1 MKGTRG
7 GAEVELPSGSPP
19 GEETLRSGVRERVDE
34 ALRQALILGQIQP
47 GRPVTLRGLA
57 DSLGT
62 SAMPVREAIR
72 GLAAEKALEVSPA
85 GRVAV
90 PRLSQQRFQE
100 ILEARALLE
109 PKAAVLA
116 LPNLTRDVIR
126 RLEALDDAVDRC
138 LANGDVEGYMR
149 NNHAFHFAI
158 YRESRSDVF
167 LPLIESVWLRCGPFM
182 RMIYGRVG
190 TAGLLDHHKAAIR
203 AAAAGDDAG
212 LAEAIR
218 LDIAEGMS
226 LIGEALKA
234 EETASPALRRRP
246 RRAVA

>member
-1 MKGTRG
+1 M
-7 GAEVELPSGSPP
+7 SGSED
-19 GEETLRSGVRERVDE
+19 GSGGGSPADPDGARTSVRERVTD

-57 DSLGT
+57 DRLGT

-90 PRLSQQRFQE
+90 PRLTPQRFLE

-109 PKAAVLA
+109 PKAALLA
-116 LPNLTRDVIR
+116 LPHLTRDVIR
-126 RLEALDDAVDRC
+126 RLEALDDRVDAC
-138 LANGDVEGYMR
+138 LTNGDVEGYMSA
-149 NNHAFHFAI
+149 NHAFHFTI

-167 LPLIESVWLRCGPFM
+167 LPLIESVWLRCGPLM
-182 RMIYGRVG
+182 RLIYGRVG
-190 TAGLLDHHKAAIR
+190 TAGLLDHHKSAIR
-203 AAAAGDDAG
+203 AASAGDADG

-226 LIGEALKA
+226 LIGEALKV
-234 EETASPALRRRP
+234 EETTLAPLRRRP
-246 RRAVA
+246 RKAVA